1 MRGGLSSGSLLD
13 DGGHRGLL
21 ALAPLSEEL
30 GKFLDGKCLDHES
43 GNPGCGLS
51 FLRMLRTKTGLRHHR
66 SALR

>member
-1 MRGGLSSGSLLD
+1 M
-13 DGGHRGLL
+13 

-43 GNPGCGLS
+43 GHPGCGLS